1 MHGVVH
7 LGRLALERFDDQVRH
22 PAGCLLLL
30 HLPHGHQRLAQVEDV
45 VGHLQL
51 GDCRQP
57 PRIGSD
63 QASAACKGQGLTAG
77 GEHQLEERHEE
88 ARLGAQN
95 VVSLQTNAAWSVQ
108 QPQVLLPVAEKTHL
122 AALRLERA
130 VLGRVCAAQHVSHG
144 WREDERRRC

>member
-1 MHGVVH
+1 MSSDTCSSGTVDNH
-7 LGRLALERFDDQVRH
+7 R
-22 PAGCLLLL
+22 
-30 HLPHGHQRLAQVEDV
+30 
-45 VGHLQL
+45 
-51 GDCRQP
+51 
-57 PRIGSD
+57 GSD
-63 QASAACKGQGLTAG
+63 QIRPRLRKGQGLTAG

-130 VLGRVCAAQHVSHG
+130 VLGRV
-144 WREDERRRC
+144 